1 MENFFC
7 ISIPKIILV
16 SGNLLQI
23 TKLWVHLNSASL
35 KCSAVIPKAVNGKPS
50 AVFNL
55 AVVSC
60 IGVLKL
66 SSMF

>member
-1 MENFFC
+1 M
-7 ISIPKIILV
+7 PKIILV

-23 TKLWVHLNSASL
+23 IKLWVNLKSAIL
-35 KCSAVIPKAVNGKPS
+35 KCNVVIPKAVISGPS

-66 SSMF
+66 SSMS